1 MKTKKPAPLLNPDEK
16 HLDNN
21 FSATGLAVTYR
32 TYDDGSGDSKVIVI
46 CDTLKKW
53 VCAQSIDT
61 LKTLFLCKRNRLVES
76 KKTSNNKQH
85 IDFRVK

>member
-16 HLDNN
+16 HL
-21 FSATGLAVTYR
+21 
-32 TYDDGSGDSKVIVI
+32 
-46 CDTLKKW
+46 KKW
-53 VCAQSIDT
+53 VCVQSIDT